1 MNFFGVGAL
10 EILIIFVIMLVVAGP
25 KRMVQWAYYIG
36 QYMSKLRGMWGELME
51 SVQKELDEAGVD
63 IKVPKDIPTRS
74 DINRLA
80 NEAMKP
86 LQAPMEKAVN
96 EYRSELKDVEGA
108 VKSVRDD
115 TNNTIKPSEWL
126 TGPTESGSKPADDA
140 NQKTDNGSGTT
151 KGDQSSFGTWSDAG
165 KTTKQE

>member
-36 QYMSKLRGMWGELME
+36 QYMSKLRKMWGELMD

-63 IKVPKDIPTRS
+63 IKVPKDIPTRA

-80 NEAMKP
+80 SEAMKP
-86 LQAPMEKAVN
+86 LQEPMEKAVG

-108 VKSVRDD
+108 VRSVTDD
-115 TNNTIKPSEWL
+115 TNNKIKPSEWL
-126 TGPTESGSKPADDA
+126 TGPSDSGSKPADDDST
-140 NQKTDNGSGTT
+140 KDNGSGT
-151 KGDQSSFGTWSDAG
+151 KDDDQSSFGTWSDAG

>member
-36 QYMSKLRGMWGELME
+36 QYMSKLRKMWGELMDG
-51 SVQKELDEAGVD
+51 VQKELDEAGVD

-80 NEAMKP
+80 QEAMKP
-86 LQAPMEKAVN
+86 LQEPMEKAVSD
-96 EYRSELKDVEGA
+96 YRSELKDVEGA
-108 VKSVRDD
+108 VRSVQED
-115 TNNTIKPSEWL
+115 TNNKIKPSDWL
-126 TGPTESGSKPADDA
+126 TGPTDSAA
-140 NQKTDNGSGTT
+140 NKTDDTSQQDDGPSASN
-151 KGDQSSFGTWSDAG
+151 GDQSSFGTWSSAG
-165 KTTKQE
+165 KTSKQE